1 MSSPFR
7 AAVLLVGVAVAW
19 GAIPLIVRE
28 DIPASQLVAAR
39 VWLGGAA
46 LAGLLAVRRRL
57 VIPTRYRG
65 RLVAVGALRAVHW
78 ATFFLALKATTVAVT
93 LAVLYLGPIAAAVV
107 APRLLGERPQP
118 RVYAGLALAF
128 GGVMLVVQP
137 WAAADAGV
145 TMEGVM
151 WAVISAGLLAVVMV
165 VAKPAAELHGG
176 LVVATAELLV
186 AAVVL
191 SPWAVAAA
199 GQFGTYWWQ
208 FLVLGIVLTG
218 VAGALY
224 WSAMG
229 ALSVSAVSVLMHL
242 EPASA
247 AIWALLVLGEQPGL
261 VAWIGIGGVIAG
273 GMMAVSSV
281 EGEEAAYVPAVV

>member
-1 MSSPFR
+1 MRSPVR
-7 AAVLLVGVAVAW
+7 AAALLIVVAVAW

-28 DIPASQLVAAR
+28 DIAASQLVAAR

-46 LAGLLAVRRRL
+46 LASLLAVQGRL
-57 VIPTRYRG
+57 RMPSRYRG
-65 RLVAVGALRAVHW
+65 RLVAVGVLRAAHW
-78 ATFFLALKATTVAVT
+78 ASFFLALKATTVAVT
-93 LAVLYLGPIAAAVV
+93 LAVLYLGPIAAAIV

-128 GGVMLVVQP
+128 GGVTLVVQP
-137 WAAADAGV
+137 WASSDAGV
-145 TMEGVM
+145 TAEGVM
-151 WAVISAGLLAVVMV
+151 WATISAGLLAIVMV
-165 VAKPAAELHGG
+165 IAKPAAELHGG
-176 LVVATAELLV
+176 LVVATAELVV
-186 AAVVL
+186 AAIVL

-199 GQFGTYWWQ
+199 TQASSYWWQ

-229 ALSVSAVSVLMHL
+229 RLSVSTVSVLMHL

-247 AIWALLVLGEQPGL
+247 AIWALIALGEQPGAI
-261 VAWIGIGGVIAG
+261 AWVGIGAVIAG

-281 EGEEAAYVPAVV
+281 EGEEATYVPAAV